1 MPSSHLFAA
10 KFFIVSHGVLEQ
22 VLNSSKRDIV
32 TIPFAAIRWVLH
44 RFDEV
49 PFKRRRLLFR
59 FGNERGK
66 GDAFPF
72 GMESVFPVGRFLE
85 LWRNSILTLRSHLSE
100 SKIWISLI
108 PSGRINGSVGANE
121 SSAGNGDERI
131 FRSFFQR
138 WFRRNG
144 RRRKGG
150 EGGIRGI
157 REKKSLFISPLA
169 PSCPHLRKQKPI
181 RTPTRRTR
189 NIKES
194 ARLLMQKCKGIQY
207 DGVIIWK
214 VQLSFDQAGEVV
226 WVIKS
231 ERFAGAVRTSTSQPC
246 LWSIYRRFPRLNA
259 RWSPMNMENPSAEV
273 TPRYYRLPSSNC
285 RSSFKR
291 SRCDVALPKK
301 FLRRTNHPRYNPQSQ
316 FSSLFIDLNMDQFP
330 IQTELCIKLLFT
342 FFFFTI
348 QKRERRSIFHVM
360 KSGMK
365 NTNFSF
371 SF

>member
-1 MPSSHLFAA
+1 MHSHWNRISFSRWTVSRALT
-10 KFFIVSHGVLEQ
+10 KFDF
-22 VLNSSKRDIV
+22 NSDS
-32 TIPFAAIRWVLH
+32 
-44 RFDEV
+44 
-49 PFKRRRLLFR
+49 
-59 FGNERGK
+59 G
-66 GDAFPF
+66 
-72 GMESVFPVGRFLE
+72 
-85 LWRNSILTLRSHLSE
+85 SHLSR

-108 PSGRINGSVGANE
+108 PHGRINRSVGANKN
-121 SSAGNGDERI
+121 SDERI

-150 EGGIRGI
+150 GAKGI
-157 REKKSLFISPLA
+157 REKNSLFISPLA

-273 TPRYYRLPSSNC
+273 IPRYYRLPSSNC
-285 RSSFKR
+285 RLLSLR
-291 SRCDVALPKK
+291 GATSRCLEIPP
-301 FLRRTNHPRYNPQSQ
+301 RTNHPRYQSV
-316 FSSLFIDLNMDQFP
+316 SPLPFP
-330 IQTELCIKLLFT
+330 L
-342 FFFFTI
+342 
-348 QKRERRSIFHVM
+348 SI
-360 KSGMK
+360 
-365 NTNFSF
+365 
-371 SF
+371 

>member
-1 MPSSHLFAA
+1 MGSASIRRGSVQTTTIIISFRERARQRRCIPVRNGISFSRWTVSLT
-10 KFFIVSHGVLEQ
+10 KFDF
-22 VLNSSKRDIV
+22 NS
-32 TIPFAAIRWVLH
+32 
-44 RFDEV
+44 
-49 PFKRRRLLFR
+49 
-59 FGNERGK
+59 G
-66 GDAFPF
+66 
-72 GMESVFPVGRFLE
+72 
-85 LWRNSILTLRSHLSE
+85 SHLSE

-108 PSGRINGSVGANE
+108 RRGRINGSVGANE
-121 SSAGNGDERI
+121 NSAGNGDERI

-181 RTPTRRTR
+181 RTLTRRTR

-316 FSSLFIDLNMDQFP
+316 SPSL
-330 IQTELCIKLLFT
+330 
-342 FFFFTI
+342 
-348 QKRERRSIFHVM
+348 SIPKHG
-360 KSGMK
+360 SIS
-365 NTNFSF
+365 NPNRTLY
-371 SF
+371 